1 MNYELINGDCIPEMH
16 KLAKQGKQ
24 FDLSV
29 FSPPFASLYAYT
41 DSIAD
46 MGNSK
51 DSDDEF
57 LLHYEFFAKALFP
70 LIKPGRNVCV
80 HLQQVVRTKGNH
92 GYMGLFDIRG
102 YVNRI
107 MQDAGFILYGEV
119 AIPKNPQ
126 AQSIRL
132 KAHQLQFSQWEK
144 DSTVSRPALADWLQ
158 IYKVPG
164 ENEVPVTPL
173 KNGLNRD
180 VWIDWADMVWQ
191 SDEKQL
197 CLPQSVW
204 FDIRETWLLNN
215 TATVNSVI
223 GEHHKPANTKFSG
236 DERHMC
242 PLQLDL
248 IERCV
253 LLWSNPGETV
263 FTPFAGIG
271 SEVIG
276 ALMHR
281 RNAVGIE
288 LNPAYIDEATRN
300 CEGILSK
307 QREEEKILTLF

>member
-1 MNYELINGDCIPEMH
+1 M
-16 KLAKQGKQ
+16 LAEEGKQ

-70 LIKPGRNVCV
+70 LIKSGRNVCV

-92 GYMGLFDIRG
+92 GHMGLFDIRG
-102 YVNRI
+102 YVNKI

-132 KAHQLQFSQWEK
+132 KAHQLQFTQWEK

-158 IYKVPG
+158 IYKAPG
-164 ENEVPVTPL
+164 DNEVPVKPL
-173 KNGLNRD
+173 ENGLNRD
-180 VWIDWADMVWQ
+180 IWIEWADMIWKGQ
-191 SDEKQL
+191 GNYMSY
-197 CLPQSVW
+197 PASVW

-215 TATVNSVI
+215 TATVEKEI
-223 GEHHKPANTKFSG
+223 GSHHKPANTKFEG

-248 IERCV
+248 IERCI
-253 LLWSNPGETV
+253 LLWSNPGETI

-271 SEVIG
+271 SELIG
-276 ALMHR
+276 ALKHK
-281 RNAVGIE
+281 RNALGCE
-288 LNPAYIDEATRN
+288 LNPAYVDEATRN
-300 CEGILSK
+300 LEGLISK
-307 QREEEKILTLF
+307 QREESKILSLF